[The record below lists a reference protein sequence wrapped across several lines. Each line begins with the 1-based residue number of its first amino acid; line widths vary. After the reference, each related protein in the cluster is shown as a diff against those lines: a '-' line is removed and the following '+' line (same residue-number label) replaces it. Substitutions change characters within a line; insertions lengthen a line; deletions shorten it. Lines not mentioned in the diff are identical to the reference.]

1 MKIKNLLLTSLSKNL
16 SPLGLSR
23 RSALPFIQAALLLTP
38 LVAIGAAPESTQ
50 PVQEAKP
57 TAPGKAELEEA
68 AKYQSKGFN
77 VLFIAVDDLNDWV
90 GCFGG
95 NPQAIT
101 PNLDRLAKEQGMVM
115 NKAYAAS
122 TVCGPSRSALLSGK
136 RAASIG
142 VYGNKENMK
151 FAPKLKDV
159 ATLPQYFSKHGYHTL
174 STGKIFHKH
183 PTEDG
188 MDEGQWAF
196 DEFAEPSE
204 GGKGGML
211 WKKCPRQ

>member
-1 MKIKNLLLTSLSKNL
+1 M
-16 SPLGLSR
+16 
-23 RSALPFIQAALLLTP
+23 
-38 LVAIGAAPESTQ
+38 
-50 PVQEAKP
+50 
-57 TAPGKAELEEA
+57 
-68 AKYQSKGFN
+68 
-77 VLFIAVDDLNDWV
+77 
-90 GCFGG
+90 
-95 NPQAIT
+95 
-101 PNLDRLAKEQGMVM
+101 M

-159 ATLPQYFSKHGYHTL
+159 ATLPQYFSQHGYHTL

-196 DEFAEPSE
+196 DEFAESSE

-211 WKKCPRQ
+211 WKKSPRQ